1 MTRILCVA
9 IVFIPLLS
17 HVILAKPVGGSLQ
30 RLTEL
35 EDLVK
40 HSQQEFWTILNEFS
54 SQMRVVF
61 SPELSTDDSI
71 PKPKVTDSQ
80 PWLNKEDFKGVAIRP
95 MPSKRY
101 LGIDIPD
108 YISTGGKTD
117 ALRDMSN
124 KMKAM
129 G

>member
-61 SPELSTDDSI
+61 NPELSTDDSI
-71 PKPKVTDSQ
+71 PQPKAKVSQ

>member
-95 MPSKRY
+95 VPSKRY

>member
-1 MTRILCVA
+1 
-9 IVFIPLLS
+9 
-17 HVILAKPVGGSLQ
+17 
-30 RLTEL
+30 
-35 EDLVK
+35 LVK
-40 HSQQEFWTILNEFS
+40 HSQEEFWTILNKFS
-54 SQMRVVF
+54 SQMRVIF
-61 SPELSTDDSI
+61 NPEFSTDNSI
-71 PKPKVTDSQ
+71 PQPKVTDSRQ
-80 PWLNKEDFKGVAIRP
+80 PWLNQEDFKGVAIRP
-95 MPSKRY
+95 VPSKRY

>member
-1 MTRILCVA
+1 MNSYI
-9 IVFIPLLS
+9 
-17 HVILAKPVGGSLQ
+17 KPKLN
-30 RLTEL
+30 LNKKIEL

-61 SPELSTDDSI
+61 NPELSTDDSI
-71 PKPKVTDSQ
+71 PQPKAKVGQ

-101 LGIDIPD
+101 RKYWRLLTLIV
-108 YISTGGKTD
+108 
-117 ALRDMSN
+117 LRRILLLP
-124 KMKAM
+124 
-129 G
+129 